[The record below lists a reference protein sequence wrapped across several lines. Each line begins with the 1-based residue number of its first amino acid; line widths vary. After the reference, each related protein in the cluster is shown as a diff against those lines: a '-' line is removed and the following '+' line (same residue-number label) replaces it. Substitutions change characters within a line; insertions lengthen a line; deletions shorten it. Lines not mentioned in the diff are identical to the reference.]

1 MSGFTKEEIAAELA
15 RRQQVQREIEKTRAE
30 QAKQAERHRMAK
42 ADAWCTHCN
51 SRFNSITGGSHSFCY
66 NCLDAG

>member
-15 RRQQVQREIEKTRAE
+15 RRQQVQREIERTRAE
-30 QAKQAERHRMAK
+30 QTKQAERNRMAN
-42 ADAWCTHCN
+42 ADARCTHCN
-51 SRFNSITGGSHSFCY
+51 SRFDSMTGGSHGFCY